1 MFKVAPSVYEDL
13 YGDEEPPKD
22 ESIPGNEQ
30 KITPGKDGMEFPIDA
45 APHGS
50 HHVPAETT

>member
-1 MFKVAPSVYEDL
+1 MYEDL

-30 KITPGKDGMEFPIDA
+30 KITPGKDTMEMTIDNTA
-45 APHGS
+45 HGGGQ
-50 HHVPAETT
+50 A